1 MAGVAPSKKADPTS
15 TGYDADRIRTIVAR
29 AVWLVFVLCA
39 LSLAVA
45 ALLYALGANEQN
57 SLVKLF
63 YNLADAVDLGFFDLD
78 KPIKIFE
85 GDQALKKTALFNYG
99 IGAILYLIYLIVGRI
114 VEKLIHP

>member
-1 MAGVAPSKKADPTS
+1 MAGVAPSKKADPTSTS

-45 ALLYALGANEQN
+45 ALLFALDANRDN
-57 SLVKLF
+57 SLVSLF
-63 YNLADAVDLGFFDLD
+63 YKIADAVDLGFFDLD
-78 KPIKIFE
+78 NPIKRFT
-85 GDQALKKTALFNYG
+85 GDSALKKTALFNYG
-99 IGAILYLIYLIVGRI
+99 IGAILYLIVGRI

>member
-1 MAGVAPSKKADPTS
+1 MASEAPGKKVEPTTS
-15 TGYDADRIRTIVAR
+15 RYDADKIRTIVAR
-29 AVWLVFVLCA
+29 VVWLIFVLCA

-45 ALLYALGANEQN
+45 ALLYALGANQEN

-63 YNLADAVDLGFFDLD
+63 YDIADAVDLGFFDLD

-85 GDQALKKTALFNYG
+85 GDEALKKTALFNYG
-99 IGAILYLIYLIVGRI
+99 IGAIVYLIVGRI

>member
-45 ALLYALGANEQN
+45 ALLFALEANRDN
-57 SLVKLF
+57 SLVSLF
-63 YNLADAVDLGFFDLD
+63 YKIADAVDLGFFDLGN
-78 KPIKIFE
+78 PIKRFT
-85 GDQALKKTALFNYG
+85 GDSAETALKKTALFNYG
-99 IGAILYLIYLIVGRI
+99 IGAILYLIVGRI